1 MSKKKK
7 KEGLKFDQGKP
18 RMELLPMAA
27 LQEVAKVLTFG
38 AKKYDDNNWRGG
50 IDYSRVYG
58 ALLRHL
64 TAFVEGEEKDP
75 ETGLSHI
82 AHLACN
88 SLFLLTFILEDRK
101 ELDDRPKTLKGD

>member
-1 MSKKKK
+1 MGKKKNK
-7 KEGLKFDQGKP
+7 GLKFDQGKP

-27 LQEVAKVLTFG
+27 LQEVSKVLTFG
-38 AKKYDDNNWRGG
+38 ASKYADNNWRGG
-50 IDYSRVYG
+50 INYSRIYG

-88 SLFLLTFILEDRK
+88 SLFLLTFILEGRK
-101 ELDDRPKTLKGD
+101 ELDDRPKKS